1 MKKFL
6 LLLLLAVIAGPPI
19 AWKMGDDRS
28 TTVTILDESVVNV
41 AVSDHAGLVWL
52 MDQER
57 VRRPTGS
64 THQIDDYFG
73 YFPHGDPDVRRL
85 EPLVLEDTDL
95 LYLADARGIW
105 RSGLESFEMMR
116 DASRDQV
123 LHSGFSE
130 NEIAAIERFV
140 MSGRLTVAEA
150 FLFYA
155 NHEGINARQRL
166 EDLFGVKWTGWIAGW
181 FQELNDVTEV
191 PFWVRGMY
199 ERTQQQ
205 SWPFRGPGVIFI
217 NPGEGEFVVLTPGVE
232 LRTPRP
238 EIIVSQRRGA
248 LSEGVASSMPLWGW
262 FEVVEANDPATVH
275 SLIRL
280 NLTGAGQNAL
290 EEHRLPF
297 TYPGVVAQ
305 WVDRETYYMAA
316 DFGHL
321 GTWLGPAQIKWIPD
335 LRGQLA
341 SAVEG
346 QFPGEQAFWRFY
358 IPFMRNILGQVSR
371 Q

>member
-205 SWPFRGPGVIFI
+205 SWPI
-217 NPGEGEFVVLTPGVE
+217 
-232 LRTPRP
+232 
-238 EIIVSQRRGA
+238 
-248 LSEGVASSMPLWGW
+248 
-262 FEVVEANDPATVH
+262 
-275 SLIRL
+275 
-280 NLTGAGQNAL
+280 
-290 EEHRLPF
+290 
-297 TYPGVVAQ
+297 
-305 WVDRETYYMAA
+305 
-316 DFGHL
+316 
-321 GTWLGPAQIKWIPD
+321 
-335 LRGQLA
+335 
-341 SAVEG
+341 
-346 QFPGEQAFWRFY
+346 
-358 IPFMRNILGQVSR
+358 
-371 Q
+371 